1 MNPDQQLLLLLDLLL
16 KGAMVL
22 ALAFLASWLWRVASA
37 ANRHLIWLAAFAV
50 LLLAPLAGLLS
61 PLWSWSPGR
70 AKTTAFATPAV
81 TQRIETAAAPAAPA
95 SAPAV
100 AADTPPAVPASDAFT
115 PSVRWLLLAWL
126 VGAGVLG
133 VRFAVAAFG
142 LAAWRRRS
150 RAFGDGQAGVLCR
163 KISADYG
170 IKRAVELRV
179 ADGCP
184 VPMTWGALC
193 PVVLLPPDAANWPES
208 RLTLVLRHELAHVAR
223 HDWLARLFA
232 QVATILHW
240 PNPLVWFAARSA
252 RLAQEQACDDLV
264 LAAGVPAEDY
274 ALELVAT
281 ARRLQ
286 AGHLAGSAVAMA
298 EPSTLGKRVDG
309 IIAEQRDRRPS
320 EHRTMAVAAVAAVFT
335 LAFCVLAQV
344 RAAEPTKPSAP
355 PPLAVDSRPRVP
367 PVSVVG
373 EKVVSTSV
381 AKLPPPDPADKFPQV
396 EVETRFIQVERG
408 AFDLKELAPYGQ
420 SSHDGRPL
428 NRWSGRLDV
437 QSVVRA
443 LEAKPGS
450 ELLSSPSLAVKPG
463 NRATITIGQELRYPQ
478 SYTKTGEAT
487 DFISKKIGV
496 ELNVTATVT
505 DENHAIKL
513 DVQPRVT
520 EFEGFVEYEGGKF
533 QPVFSVRE
541 IASQVWILDGDTLVF
556 GGLTRTRQ
564 VAPAA
569 VSAGGAKTIT
579 ADSLAKSEAGNAEKT
594 ELFIFITAR
603 IIKAANT
610 PPGGSR

>member
-1 MNPDQQLLLLLDLLL
+1 MNPDPQLLLLFDLLL
-16 KGAMVL
+16 KGAIVL
-22 ALAFLASWLWRVASA
+22 ALAFFAAWLWRGASA

-70 AKTTAFATPAV
+70 AETTALTSPVV
-81 TQRIETAAAPAAPA
+81 TQRIETAASPSAPA

-100 AADTPPAVPASDAFT
+100 AAAVTAPAATAAGAFT
-115 PSVRWLLLAWL
+115 FSVRWLLLVWL

-133 VRFAVAAFG
+133 VRFAVAAVG

-150 RAFGDGQAGVLCR
+150 LAFDDGTAGALCR
-163 KISADYG
+163 TISADYG

-179 ADGCP
+179 ADDCP
-184 VPMTWGALC
+184 VPMTWGALR
-193 PVVLLPPDAANWPES
+193 PVVLLPADAANWPEP
-208 RLTLVLRHELAHVAR
+208 RLALVLRHELAHVAR
-223 HDWLARLFA
+223 HDWLARLLA
-232 QVATILHW
+232 QAAVVLHW
-240 PNPLVWFAARSA
+240 PNPLVWLAARSA

-274 ALELVAT
+274 ALELVAA

-286 AGHLAGSAVAMA
+286 AGHLVGPAVAMA

-309 IIAEQRDRRPS
+309 IIAGRRDRRPS
-320 EHRTMAVAAVAAVFT
+320 EHRTMVVATVAAVLT
-335 LAFCVLAQV
+335 LALCALAQV

-355 PPLAVDSRPRVP
+355 PTLAVDRQPRVP
-367 PVSVVG
+367 PVPVVG

-381 AKLPPPDPADKFPQV
+381 AKLPPPDPADKLPHV
-396 EVETRFIQVERG
+396 EVETKFIQVERG

-420 SSHDGRPL
+420 SSQDGRPL

-443 LEAKPGS
+443 LERKPGS
-450 ELLSSPSLAVKPG
+450 ELLSSPSITVLPG

-478 SYTKTGEAT
+478 SYTATGEPT
-487 DFISKKIGV
+487 DFISKHIGV
-496 ELNVTATVT
+496 ELDATATVT

-513 DVQPRVT
+513 EVQPRVT
-520 EFEGFVEYEGGKF
+520 EFEGFVEYGDKKF

-541 IASQVWILDGDTLVF
+541 IASNVWMLDGDTLVL
-556 GGLTRTRQ
+556 GGLTRERQ

-569 VSAGGAKTIT
+569 VSAGRAKTIT
-579 ADSLAKSEAGNAEKT
+579 ADSLAKADAENAGKT

-603 IIKAANT
+603 IVK
-610 PPGGSR
+610 